1 MGIFLVIL
9 AVLTGLA
16 VLAASAAEVG
26 VDTRFDLDDQHAP
39 LHGAA

>member
-9 AVLTGLA
+9 AILTGLA

-26 VDTRFDLDDQHAP
+26 ADTRFDLDDPHAP

>member
-39 LHGAA
+39 LHCAA

>member
-1 MGIFLVIL
+1 MGIVLVIL
-9 AVLTGLA
+9 VILTGLA

-26 VDTRFDLDDQHAP
+26 VDTRFDLDDTHAP